1 MIDKKHRNHIKYK
14 RRFEQFVRGNH
25 EVKIKDTAVGAV
37 KEVTSHWSKPGKGN
51 FVSYKEVLNLGL
63 GGMGQQFVMIMTGYL
78 GLSAGNTLL
87 GSTLGLRPM
96 HLQYMAMVQ
105 TVLGIFFCILRGKIV
120 DNTRTRYGRF
130 RPYIALMGFPI
141 VLLTAIFIFLPFET
155 MGYTS
160 RLIASFAFAITV
172 SMVLPMFTDTYNEL
186 QTVITP
192 NSEERTK
199 VLAINSLIY
208 SFAPTVAYFIIPLL
222 SQLTGGYTDIRTYR
236 YIIVPM
242 AVLGVSLNLFTAFG
256 CKERVVTS
264 QSYVQKVGVLEGVKE
279 IYRNKHWW
287 LRTIAGWVGFLEG
300 ACGVIFG
307 WVYIYGTQDMTTYAL
322 LTTVL
327 GSASGIAMVIT
338 PFLMKRLGNRTL
350 LLVHNG
356 LNVLFVTMMTFTFR
370 IPLLFFIFLYLNSL
384 INALSIVYNQAMHSE
399 VKDYQQYISGK
410 RMDFMFG
417 VAGLIGTPIGLV
429 TGLVIPYVYE
439 CMGLTT
445 NYDILYDPNVRNTM
459 FYILC
464 LLSIVGAIM
473 NLIPFSFYSLSRE
486 KHRNIIKVLRY
497 RALFDDYENDC
508 LNAEEIVI
516 AIDGIREG
524 YEILNAPAP
533 DLKAL
538 KAKVKEAKALPV
550 EKLEATAQH
559 KEAVRAARAGVRA
572 GKKLLEQKD
581 AVPILID
588 ELTKFQKPKNIRQ
601 VQRAKDLIAIGLT
614 QLSGINASILEDAKT
629 LPSATK
635 EEKAVRAFEIKR
647 AKAMLKMAKKIRKN
661 YPNGI
666 CEPDPAT
673 LNDALNMPYA
683 TKEESRARAK
693 AVKAAEKEIQLFHA
707 TVKPYQDA
715 QKLVR
720 DERVSRTIYPE
731 IEKMYDGA
739 RAELERMEQQ
749 AQKETAAAGEGK

>member
-1 MIDKKHRNHIKYK
+1 M
-14 RRFEQFVRGNH
+14 
-25 EVKIKDTAVGAV
+25 KIKDTAVGAV

-287 LRTIAGWVGFLEG
+287 LRTIAGGVGFLEG

-384 INALSIVYNQAMHSE
+384 VNALSIVYNQAMHSE

-524 YEILNAPAP
+524 YEIFNAPAP

-588 ELTKFQKPKNIRQ
+588 ELTKFQKPENIRQ

-661 YPNGI
+661 YPKGI

-673 LNDALNMPYA
+673 RNDALNMPYA

>member
-464 LLSIVGAIM
+464 LLSIIGAIM

-588 ELTKFQKPKNIRQ
+588 ELTKFQKPENIRQ

>member
-1 MIDKKHRNHIKYK
+1 MN
-14 RRFEQFVRGNH
+14 
-25 EVKIKDTAVGAV
+25 IKDMAVGVV
-37 KEVTSHWSKPGKGN
+37 KEVTSHWSKPGKGK

-63 GGMGQQFVMIMTGYL
+63 GGMGQQFVMIMTAYL

-105 TVLGIFFCILRGKIV
+105 TVLGVFFCILRGKIV

-155 MGYTS
+155 MSYTS
-160 RLIASFAFAITV
+160 KLIATFAFAITV
-172 SMVLPMFTDTYNEL
+172 SMVSPLFTDTYSEL

-192 NSEERTK
+192 NSEERTN

-279 IYRNKHWW
+279 IYKNKHWW
-287 LRTIAGWVGFLEG
+287 LRTVAGWIGFLEG
-300 ACGVIFG
+300 ACSVIFG
-307 WVYIYGTQDMTTYAL
+307 WIYIYGTQDMTTYAL
-322 LTTVL
+322 LNTVL

-338 PFLMKRLGNRTL
+338 PSLMKRLGNRTL
-350 LLVHNG
+350 LLVHNS

-384 INALSIVYNQAMHSE
+384 VNALSIVYNQAMHSE
-399 VKDYQQYISGK
+399 VKDYQQYISRK

-417 VAGLIGTPIGLV
+417 VADLIGTPVTMV
-429 TGLVIPYVYE
+429 TGMVIPYVYE

-445 NYDILYDPNVRNTM
+445 NYDILYDPSVRNTM

-464 LLSIVGAIM
+464 VLSIIGAIL

-508 LNAEEIVI
+508 LNAEEIVL

-524 YEILNAPAP
+524 YEILNAPMP
-533 DLKAL
+533 DLKL
-538 KAKVKEAKALPV
+538 MKAKVKEAKALPAAT
-550 EKLEATAQH
+550 LETKAARN
-559 KEAVRAARAGVRA
+559 KAIRAARKGVQA
-572 GKKLLEQKD
+572 GKKLIEQKG
-581 AVPILID
+581 AVSILID
-588 ELTKFQKPKNIRQ
+588 ELTKFQKPENIRR
-601 VQRAKDLIAIGLT
+601 VQRAKDLVAIGLT
-614 QLSGINASILEDAKT
+614 HLSGINPSVLDEAKA

-635 EEKAVRAFEIKR
+635 EEKALKNDEVKR

-661 YPNGI
+661 YPDGI
-666 CEPDPAT
+666 REPDPET
-673 LNDALNMPYA
+673 LRKALDMPYA
-683 TKEESRARAK
+683 TREESRARAK
-693 AVKAAEKEIQLFHA
+693 AVKAAEKEIQLFH
-707 TVKPYQDA
+707 TTLKPYQDA

-731 IEKMYDGA
+731 IEKMYDNA
-739 RAELERMEQQ
+739 RAEVEQMEQKV
-749 AQKETAAAGEGK
+749 QKETAAAGREK

>member
-588 ELTKFQKPKNIRQ
+588 ELTKFQKPENIRQ

-661 YPNGI
+661 YPNGV

>member
-1 MIDKKHRNHIKYK
+1 M
-14 RRFEQFVRGNH
+14 
-25 EVKIKDTAVGAV
+25 KIIDTAVGVV
-37 KEVTSHWSKPGKGN
+37 KEVTTHWKKPAKGN

-63 GGMGQQFVMIMTGYL
+63 GGMGQQFVTFMTGYL

-105 TVLGIFFCILRGKIV
+105 TVMGIFFCILRGKIV

-155 MGYTS
+155 MTYTS
-160 RLIASFAFAITV
+160 KLIATFAFAISV
-172 SMVLPMFTDTYNEL
+172 SMVLPMFTDTYSEL

-199 VLAINSLIY
+199 VLAINAIIY
-208 SFAPTVAYFIIPLL
+208 SAAPTITGFITPLL
-222 SQLTGGYTDIRTYR
+222 TQLTGGYTDIRTYR
-236 YIIVPM
+236 YIVVPI
-242 AVLGVSLNLFTAFG
+242 AVLGVGMNLFTALG

-287 LRTIAGWVGFLEG
+287 LRTVAGWIGFLEG

-307 WVYIYGTQDMTTYAL
+307 WVYIYGTQDMGTYAVL
-322 LTTVL
+322 NTVL
-327 GSASGIAMVIT
+327 GTASGIAMVIT
-338 PFLMKRLGNRTL
+338 PFLMKRLGNRPL
-350 LLVHNG
+350 LLVHNS
-356 LNVLFVTMMTFTFR
+356 LNIVFVTMMTFTFR
-370 IPLLFFIFLYLNSL
+370 IPILFFIFLYLNSL
-384 INALSIVYNQAMHSE
+384 VNALSIVYNQAMHSE

-417 VAGLIGTPIGLV
+417 VAGLIGTPVTML

-445 NYDILYDPNVRNTM
+445 NYDILYDPDVRNTM

-464 LLSIVGAIM
+464 LLSIVGAVV
-473 NLIPFSFYSLSRE
+473 NLIPFAFYSLSRE

-497 RALFDDYENDC
+497 RALFDDYEEDC
-508 LNAEEIVI
+508 LTSEEIVL

-524 YEILNAPAP
+524 YEIANAPAP

-538 KAKVKEAKALPV
+538 RAAVREAKALPRSNPE
-550 EKLEATAQH
+550 EK
-559 KEAVRAARAGVRA
+559 AARKQALQSARKAVSD
-572 GKKLLEQKD
+572 GKKLLEQKN
-581 AVPILID
+581 AVPILMEELSKFKKPEMLYRVRRAE
-588 ELTKFQKPKNIRQ
+588 ELT
-601 VQRAKDLIAIGLT
+601 AIGLT
-614 QLSGINASILEDAKT
+614 HLSGVSDSVLEQAKA
-629 LPSATK
+629 LPADTK
-635 EEKAVRAFEIKR
+635 QEKATRKFEISR
-647 AKAMLKMAKKIRKN
+647 AKGMLRMARRIRRH
-661 YPNGI
+661 YPEGI
-666 CEPDPAT
+666 REPDPAT
-673 LNDALNMPYA
+673 LKAALDMPCE
-683 TKEESRARAK
+683 TKQESRARAA
-693 AVKAAEKEIQLFHA
+693 AVKAAEREIHLFHKC
-707 TVKPYQDA
+707 VKPWQDA
-715 QKLVR
+715 VKLVR

-731 IEKMYDGA
+731 IEKMYDQA
-739 RAELERMEQQ
+739 RAEVEQTD
-749 AQKETAAAGEGK
+749 AEPAAAGRGR

>member
-1 MIDKKHRNHIKYK
+1 MN
-14 RRFEQFVRGNH
+14 
-25 EVKIKDTAVGAV
+25 IKDMAVGVV
-37 KEVTSHWSKPGKGN
+37 KEVTSHWSKPGKGK

-63 GGMGQQFVMIMTGYL
+63 GGMGQQFVMIMTAYL

-105 TVLGIFFCILRGKIV
+105 TVLGVFFCILRGKIV

-155 MGYTS
+155 MSYTS
-160 RLIASFAFAITV
+160 KLIATFAFAITV
-172 SMVLPMFTDTYNEL
+172 SMVSPLFTDTYSEL

-192 NSEERTK
+192 NSEERTN

-264 QSYVQKVGVLEGVKE
+264 QNYVQKVGVLEGVKE
-279 IYRNKHWW
+279 IYKNKHWW
-287 LRTIAGWVGFLEG
+287 LRTVAGWIGFLEG
-300 ACGVIFG
+300 ACSVIFG
-307 WVYIYGTQDMTTYAL
+307 WIYIYGTQDMTTYAL
-322 LTTVL
+322 LNTVL

-338 PFLMKRLGNRTL
+338 PALMKRLGNRTL
-350 LLVHNG
+350 LLVHNS

-384 INALSIVYNQAMHSE
+384 VNALSIVYNQAMHSE

-417 VAGLIGTPIGLV
+417 VADLIGTPVTMV
-429 TGLVIPYVYE
+429 TGMVIPYVYE

-445 NYDILYDPNVRNTM
+445 NYDILYDPSVRNTM

-464 LLSIVGAIM
+464 VLSIIGAIL

-508 LNAEEIVI
+508 LNAEEIVL

-524 YEILNAPAP
+524 YEILNAPMP
-533 DLKAL
+533 DLKL
-538 KAKVKEAKALPV
+538 MKAKVKEAKALPA
-550 EKLEATAQH
+550 ATPETKAARN
-559 KEAVRAARAGVRA
+559 KAIRAARKGVQA
-572 GKKLLEQKD
+572 GKKLIEQKG
-581 AVPILID
+581 AVSILID
-588 ELTKFQKPKNIRQ
+588 ELTKFQKPENIRR
-601 VQRAKDLIAIGLT
+601 VQRAKDLVAIGLT
-614 QLSGINASILEDAKT
+614 HLSGINPSVLDEAKA

-635 EEKAVRAFEIKR
+635 EEKALKNDEVKR

-661 YPNGI
+661 YPDGI
-666 CEPDPAT
+666 REPDPET
-673 LNDALNMPYA
+673 LRKALDMPYA
-683 TKEESRARAK
+683 TREESRARAK
-693 AVKAAEKEIQLFHA
+693 AVKTAEKEIQLFH
-707 TVKPYQDA
+707 TTLKPYQDA

-731 IEKMYDGA
+731 IEKMYDNA
-739 RAELERMEQQ
+739 RAEVEQMEQK
-749 AQKETAAAGEGK
+749 AQKETAAAGREK

>member
-1 MIDKKHRNHIKYK
+1 MN
-14 RRFEQFVRGNH
+14 
-25 EVKIKDTAVGAV
+25 IKDMAVGVV
-37 KEVTSHWSKPGKGN
+37 KEVTSHWSKPGKGK

-63 GGMGQQFVMIMTGYL
+63 GGMGQQFVMIMTAYL

-105 TVLGIFFCILRGKIV
+105 TVLGVFFCILRGKIV

-155 MGYTS
+155 MSYTS
-160 RLIASFAFAITV
+160 KLIATFAFAITV
-172 SMVLPMFTDTYNEL
+172 SMVSPLFTDTYSEL

-192 NSEERTK
+192 NSEERTN

-264 QSYVQKVGVLEGVKE
+264 QNYVQKVGVLEGVKE
-279 IYRNKHWW
+279 IYKNKHWW
-287 LRTIAGWVGFLEG
+287 LRTVARWIGFLEG

-307 WVYIYGTQDMTTYAL
+307 WIYIYGTQDMTTYAL
-322 LTTVL
+322 LNTVL

-338 PFLMKRLGNRTL
+338 PALMKRLGNRTL
-350 LLVHNG
+350 LLVHNS

-384 INALSIVYNQAMHSE
+384 VNALSIVYNQAMHSE

-417 VAGLIGTPIGLV
+417 VADLIGTPVTMV
-429 TGLVIPYVYE
+429 TGMVIPYVYE

-445 NYDILYDPNVRNTM
+445 NYDILYDPSVRNTM

-464 LLSIVGAIM
+464 VLSIIGAIL

-508 LNAEEIVI
+508 LNAEEIVL

-524 YEILNAPAP
+524 YEIFNAPMP
-533 DLKAL
+533 DLKL
-538 KAKVKEAKALPV
+538 MKAKVKEAKALPAAT
-550 EKLEATAQH
+550 LETKAARN
-559 KEAVRAARAGVRA
+559 KAIRAARKGVQA
-572 GKKLLEQKD
+572 GKKLIEQKG
-581 AVPILID
+581 AVSILID
-588 ELTKFQKPKNIRQ
+588 ELTKFQKPENIRR
-601 VQRAKDLIAIGLT
+601 VQRAKDLVAIGLT
-614 QLSGINASILEDAKT
+614 HLSGINPSVLDEAKA

-635 EEKAVRAFEIKR
+635 EEKALKNDEVKR

-661 YPNGI
+661 YPDGI
-666 CEPDPAT
+666 REPDPET
-673 LNDALNMPYA
+673 LRKALDMPYA
-683 TKEESRARAK
+683 TREESRARAK
-693 AVKAAEKEIQLFHA
+693 AVKAAEKEIQLFH
-707 TVKPYQDA
+707 TTLKPYQDA

-731 IEKMYDGA
+731 IEKMYDNA
-739 RAELERMEQQ
+739 RAEVEQMEQK
-749 AQKETAAAGEGK
+749 AQKETAAAGREK

>member
-1 MIDKKHRNHIKYK
+1 MN
-14 RRFEQFVRGNH
+14 
-25 EVKIKDTAVGAV
+25 IKDMAVGVV
-37 KEVTSHWSKPGKGN
+37 KEVTSHWSKPGKGK

-63 GGMGQQFVMIMTGYL
+63 GGMGQQFVMIMTAYL

-105 TVLGIFFCILRGKIV
+105 TVLGVFFCILRGKIV

-155 MGYTS
+155 MSYTS
-160 RLIASFAFAITV
+160 KLIATFAFAITV
-172 SMVLPMFTDTYNEL
+172 SMVSPLFTDTYSEL

-192 NSEERTK
+192 NSEERTN

-264 QSYVQKVGVLEGVKE
+264 QNYVQKVGVLEGVKE
-279 IYRNKHWW
+279 IYKNKHWW
-287 LRTIAGWVGFLEG
+287 LRTVAGWIGFLEG
-300 ACGVIFG
+300 ACSVIFG
-307 WVYIYGTQDMTTYAL
+307 WIYIYGTQDMTTYAL
-322 LTTVL
+322 LNTVL

-338 PFLMKRLGNRTL
+338 PALMKRLGNRTL
-350 LLVHNG
+350 LLVHNS

-384 INALSIVYNQAMHSE
+384 VNALSIVYNQAMHSE

-417 VAGLIGTPIGLV
+417 VADLIGTPVTMV
-429 TGLVIPYVYE
+429 TGMVIPYVYE

-445 NYDILYDPNVRNTM
+445 NYDILYDPSVRNTM

-464 LLSIVGAIM
+464 VLSIIGAIL

-508 LNAEEIVI
+508 LNAEEIVL

-524 YEILNAPAP
+524 YEILNAPMP
-533 DLKAL
+533 DLKL
-538 KAKVKEAKALPV
+538 MKAKVKEAKALPA
-550 EKLEATAQH
+550 ATPETKAARN
-559 KEAVRAARAGVRA
+559 KAIRAARKGVQA
-572 GKKLLEQKD
+572 GKKLIEQKG
-581 AVPILID
+581 AVSILID
-588 ELTKFQKPKNIRQ
+588 ELTKFQKPENIRR
-601 VQRAKDLIAIGLT
+601 VQRAKDLVAIGLT
-614 QLSGINASILEDAKT
+614 HLSGINPSVLDEAKA

-635 EEKAVRAFEIKR
+635 EEKALKNDEVKR

-661 YPNGI
+661 YPDGI
-666 CEPDPAT
+666 REPDPET
-673 LNDALNMPYA
+673 LRKALDMPYA
-683 TKEESRARAK
+683 TREESRARAK
-693 AVKAAEKEIQLFHA
+693 AVKAAEKEIQLFH
-707 TVKPYQDA
+707 TTLKPYQDA

-731 IEKMYDGA
+731 IEKMYDNA
-739 RAELERMEQQ
+739 RAEVEQMEQK
-749 AQKETAAAGEGK
+749 AQKETAAAGREK

>member
-1 MIDKKHRNHIKYK
+1 MN
-14 RRFEQFVRGNH
+14 
-25 EVKIKDTAVGAV
+25 IKDMAVGAV
-37 KEVTSHWSKPGKGN
+37 KEVTSHWSKPGKGK

-63 GGMGQQFVMIMTGYL
+63 GGMGQQFVMIMTAYL

-105 TVLGIFFCILRGKIV
+105 TVLGVFFCILRGKIV

-155 MGYTS
+155 MSYTS
-160 RLIASFAFAITV
+160 KLIATFAFAITV
-172 SMVLPMFTDTYNEL
+172 SMVSPLFTDTYSEL

-192 NSEERTK
+192 NSEERTN

-264 QSYVQKVGVLEGVKE
+264 QNYVQKVGVLEGVKE
-279 IYRNKHWW
+279 IYKNKHWW
-287 LRTIAGWVGFLEG
+287 LRTVARWIGFLEG

-307 WVYIYGTQDMTTYAL
+307 WIYIYGTQDMTTYAL
-322 LTTVL
+322 LNTVL

-338 PFLMKRLGNRTL
+338 PALMKRLGNRTL
-350 LLVHNG
+350 LLVHNS

-384 INALSIVYNQAMHSE
+384 VNALSIVYNQAMHSE

-417 VAGLIGTPIGLV
+417 VADLIGTPVTMV
-429 TGLVIPYVYE
+429 TGMVIPYVYE

-445 NYDILYDPNVRNTM
+445 NYDILYDPSVRNTM

-464 LLSIVGAIM
+464 VLSIIGAIL

-508 LNAEEIVI
+508 LNAEEIVL

-524 YEILNAPAP
+524 YEILNAPMP
-533 DLKAL
+533 DLKL
-538 KAKVKEAKALPV
+538 MKAKVKEAKALPAAT
-550 EKLEATAQH
+550 LET
-559 KEAVRAARAGVRA
+559 KAARNKAIRVARKGVQA
-572 GKKLLEQKD
+572 GKKLIEQKG
-581 AVPILID
+581 AVSILID
-588 ELTKFQKPKNIRQ
+588 ELTKFQKPENIRR
-601 VQRAKDLIAIGLT
+601 VQRAKDLVAIGLT
-614 QLSGINASILEDAKT
+614 HLSGINPSVLDEAKA

-635 EEKAVRAFEIKR
+635 EEKALKNDEVKR

-661 YPNGI
+661 YPDGI
-666 CEPDPAT
+666 REPDPET
-673 LNDALNMPYA
+673 LRKALDMPYA
-683 TKEESRARAK
+683 TREESRARAK
-693 AVKAAEKEIQLFHA
+693 AVKAAEKEIQLFH
-707 TVKPYQDA
+707 TTLKPYQDA

-731 IEKMYDGA
+731 IEKMYDNA
-739 RAELERMEQQ
+739 RAEVEQMEQKV
-749 AQKETAAAGEGK
+749 QKETAAAGREK

>member
-1 MIDKKHRNHIKYK
+1 MN
-14 RRFEQFVRGNH
+14 
-25 EVKIKDTAVGAV
+25 IKDMAVGVV
-37 KEVTSHWSKPGKGN
+37 KEVTSHWSKPGKGK

-63 GGMGQQFVMIMTGYL
+63 GGMGQQFVMIMTAYL

-105 TVLGIFFCILRGKIV
+105 TVLGVFFCILRGKIV

-155 MGYTS
+155 MSYTS
-160 RLIASFAFAITV
+160 KLIATFAFAITV
-172 SMVLPMFTDTYNEL
+172 SMVSPLFTDTYNEL

-192 NSEERTK
+192 NSEERTN

-264 QSYVQKVGVLEGVKE
+264 QNYVQKVGVLEGVKE
-279 IYRNKHWW
+279 IYKNKHWW
-287 LRTIAGWVGFLEG
+287 LRTVAGWIGFLEG
-300 ACGVIFG
+300 ACSVIFG
-307 WVYIYGTQDMTTYAL
+307 WIYIYGTQDMTTYAL
-322 LTTVL
+322 LNTVL

-338 PFLMKRLGNRTL
+338 PSLMKRLGNRTL
-350 LLVHNG
+350 LLVHNS

-384 INALSIVYNQAMHSE
+384 VNALSIVYNQAMHSE
-399 VKDYQQYISGK
+399 VKDCQQYISGK

-417 VAGLIGTPIGLV
+417 VAGLIGTPVTMV
-429 TGLVIPYVYE
+429 TGMVIPYVYE

-445 NYDILYDPNVRNTM
+445 NYDILYDPSVRNTM

-464 LLSIVGAIM
+464 VLSIIGAIL

-508 LNAEEIVI
+508 LNAEEIVL

-524 YEILNAPAP
+524 YEILNAPMP
-533 DLKAL
+533 DLKL
-538 KAKVKEAKALPV
+538 MKAKVKEAKALPAAT
-550 EKLEATAQH
+550 LETKAARN
-559 KEAVRAARAGVRA
+559 KAIRAARKGVQA
-572 GKKLLEQKD
+572 GKKLIEQKG
-581 AVPILID
+581 AVSILID
-588 ELTKFQKPKNIRQ
+588 ELTKFQKPENIRR
-601 VQRAKDLIAIGLT
+601 VQRAKDLVAIGLT
-614 QLSGINASILEDAKT
+614 HLSGINPSVLDQAKA

-635 EEKAVRAFEIKR
+635 EEKTLKNDEVKR

-661 YPNGI
+661 YPDGI
-666 CEPDPAT
+666 REPDPET
-673 LNDALNMPYA
+673 LRKALDMPYA
-683 TKEESRARAK
+683 TREESRARAK
-693 AVKAAEKEIQLFHA
+693 AVKAAEKEIQLFH
-707 TVKPYQDA
+707 TTLKPYQDA

-731 IEKMYDGA
+731 IEKMYDNA
-739 RAELERMEQQ
+739 RAEVEQMEQKV
-749 AQKETAAAGEGK
+749 QKETAAAGREK

>member
-1 MIDKKHRNHIKYK
+1 MN
-14 RRFEQFVRGNH
+14 
-25 EVKIKDTAVGAV
+25 IKDMAVGVV
-37 KEVTSHWSKPGKGN
+37 KEVTSHWSKPGKGK

-63 GGMGQQFVMIMTGYL
+63 GGMGQQFVMIMTAYL

-105 TVLGIFFCILRGKIV
+105 TVLGVFFCILRGKIV

-155 MGYTS
+155 MSYTS
-160 RLIASFAFAITV
+160 KLIATFAFAITV
-172 SMVLPMFTDTYNEL
+172 SMVSPLFTDTYSEL

-192 NSEERTK
+192 NSEERTN

-264 QSYVQKVGVLEGVKE
+264 QNYVQKVGVLEGVKE
-279 IYRNKHWW
+279 IYKNKHWW
-287 LRTIAGWVGFLEG
+287 LRTVARWIGFLEG
-300 ACGVIFG
+300 ACSVIFG
-307 WVYIYGTQDMTTYAL
+307 WIYIYGTQDMTTYAL
-322 LTTVL
+322 LNTVL

-338 PFLMKRLGNRTL
+338 PALMKRLGNRTL
-350 LLVHNG
+350 LLVHNS

-384 INALSIVYNQAMHSE
+384 VNALSIVYNQAMHSE

-417 VAGLIGTPIGLV
+417 VADLIGTPVTMV
-429 TGLVIPYVYE
+429 TGMVIPYVYE

-445 NYDILYDPNVRNTM
+445 NYDILYDPSVRNTM

-464 LLSIVGAIM
+464 VLSIIGAIL

-508 LNAEEIVI
+508 LNAEEIVL

-524 YEILNAPAP
+524 YEILNAPMP
-533 DLKAL
+533 NLKAL
-538 KAKVKEAKALPV
+538 KAQVKEAKALPAAT
-550 EKLEATAQH
+550 LETKAARN
-559 KEAVRAARAGVRA
+559 KAIRAARKGVQA
-572 GKKLLEQKD
+572 GKKLIEQKG
-581 AVPILID
+581 AVSILID
-588 ELTKFQKPKNIRQ
+588 ELTKFQKPENIRR
-601 VQRAKDLIAIGLT
+601 VQRAKDLVAIGLT
-614 QLSGINASILEDAKT
+614 HLSGINPSVLDEAKA

-635 EEKAVRAFEIKR
+635 EEKALKNDEVKR

-661 YPNGI
+661 YPDGI
-666 CEPDPAT
+666 REPDPET
-673 LNDALNMPYA
+673 LRKALDMPYA
-683 TKEESRARAK
+683 TREESRARAK
-693 AVKAAEKEIQLFHA
+693 AVKAAEKEIQLFH
-707 TVKPYQDA
+707 TTLKPYQDA

-731 IEKMYDGA
+731 IEKMYDNA
-739 RAELERMEQQ
+739 RAEVEQMEQK
-749 AQKETAAAGEGK
+749 AQKETAAAGREK

>member
-1 MIDKKHRNHIKYK
+1 MN
-14 RRFEQFVRGNH
+14 
-25 EVKIKDTAVGAV
+25 IKDMAVGVV
-37 KEVTSHWSKPGKGN
+37 KEVTSHWSKPGKGK

-63 GGMGQQFVMIMTGYL
+63 GGMGQQFVMIMTAYL

-105 TVLGIFFCILRGKIV
+105 TVLGVFFCILRGKIV

-155 MGYTS
+155 MSYTS
-160 RLIASFAFAITV
+160 KLIATFAFAITV
-172 SMVLPMFTDTYNEL
+172 SMVSPLFTDTYSEL

-192 NSEERTK
+192 NSEERTN

-264 QSYVQKVGVLEGVKE
+264 QNYVQKVGVLEGVKE
-279 IYRNKHWW
+279 IYKNKHWW
-287 LRTIAGWVGFLEG
+287 LRTVAGWIGFLEG

-307 WVYIYGTQDMTTYAL
+307 WIYIYGTQDMTTYAL
-322 LTTVL
+322 LNTVL

-338 PFLMKRLGNRTL
+338 PALMKRLGNRTL
-350 LLVHNG
+350 LLVHNS

-384 INALSIVYNQAMHSE
+384 VNALSIVYNQAMHSE

-417 VAGLIGTPIGLV
+417 VADLIGTPVTMV
-429 TGLVIPYVYE
+429 TGMVIPYVYE

-445 NYDILYDPNVRNTM
+445 NYDILYDPSVRNTM

-464 LLSIVGAIM
+464 VLSIIGAIL

-508 LNAEEIVI
+508 LNAEEIVL

-524 YEILNAPAP
+524 YEILNAPMP
-533 DLKAL
+533 NLKAL
-538 KAKVKEAKALPV
+538 KAQVKEAKALPAAT
-550 EKLEATAQH
+550 LETKAARN
-559 KEAVRAARAGVRA
+559 KAIRAARKGVQA
-572 GKKLLEQKD
+572 GKKLIEQKG
-581 AVPILID
+581 AVSILID
-588 ELTKFQKPKNIRQ
+588 ELTKFQKPENIRR
-601 VQRAKDLIAIGLT
+601 VQRAKDLVAIGLT
-614 QLSGINASILEDAKT
+614 HLSGINPSVLDEAKA

-635 EEKAVRAFEIKR
+635 EEKALKNDEVKR

-661 YPNGI
+661 YPDGI
-666 CEPDPAT
+666 REPDPET
-673 LNDALNMPYA
+673 LRKALDMPYA
-683 TKEESRARAK
+683 TREESRARAK
-693 AVKAAEKEIQLFHA
+693 AVKAAEKEIQLFH
-707 TVKPYQDA
+707 TTLKPYQDA

-731 IEKMYDGA
+731 IEKMYDNA
-739 RAELERMEQQ
+739 RAEVEQMEQK
-749 AQKETAAAGEGK
+749 AQKETAAAGREK

>member
-356 LNVLFVTMMTFTFR
+356 LNVLFVTMMTFR

-588 ELTKFQKPKNIRQ
+588 ELTKFQKPENIRQ

>member
-1 MIDKKHRNHIKYK
+1 MN
-14 RRFEQFVRGNH
+14 
-25 EVKIKDTAVGAV
+25 IKDMAVGVV
-37 KEVTSHWSKPGKGN
+37 KEVTSHWSKPGKGK

-63 GGMGQQFVMIMTGYL
+63 GGMGQQFVMIMTAYL

-155 MGYTS
+155 MSYTS
-160 RLIASFAFAITV
+160 KLIATFAFAITV
-172 SMVLPMFTDTYNEL
+172 SMVSPLFTDTYSEL

-192 NSEERTK
+192 NSEERTN

-264 QSYVQKVGVLEGVKE
+264 QNYVQKVGVLEGVKE
-279 IYRNKHWW
+279 IYKNKHWW
-287 LRTIAGWVGFLEG
+287 LRTVAGWIGFLEG
-300 ACGVIFG
+300 ACSVIFG
-307 WVYIYGTQDMTTYAL
+307 WIYIYGTQDMTTYAL
-322 LTTVL
+322 LNTVL

-338 PFLMKRLGNRTL
+338 PALMKRLGNRTL
-350 LLVHNG
+350 LLVHNS

-384 INALSIVYNQAMHSE
+384 VNALSIVYNQAMHSE

-417 VAGLIGTPIGLV
+417 VADLIGTPVTMV
-429 TGLVIPYVYE
+429 TGMVIPYVYE

-445 NYDILYDPNVRNTM
+445 NYDILYDPSVRNTM

-464 LLSIVGAIM
+464 VLSIIGAIL

-508 LNAEEIVI
+508 LNAEEIVL

-524 YEILNAPAP
+524 YEILNAPMP
-533 DLKAL
+533 DLKL
-538 KAKVKEAKALPV
+538 MKAKVKEAKALPA
-550 EKLEATAQH
+550 ATPETKAARN
-559 KEAVRAARAGVRA
+559 KAIRAARKGVQA
-572 GKKLLEQKD
+572 GKKLIEQKG
-581 AVPILID
+581 AVSILID
-588 ELTKFQKPKNIRQ
+588 ELTKFQKPENIRR
-601 VQRAKDLIAIGLT
+601 VQRAKDLVAIGLT
-614 QLSGINASILEDAKT
+614 HLSGINPSVLDEAKA

-635 EEKAVRAFEIKR
+635 EEKALKNDEVKR

-661 YPNGI
+661 YPDGI
-666 CEPDPAT
+666 REPDPET
-673 LNDALNMPYA
+673 LRKALDMPYA
-683 TKEESRARAK
+683 TREESRARAK
-693 AVKAAEKEIQLFHA
+693 AVKAAEKEIQLFH
-707 TVKPYQDA
+707 TTLKPYQDA

-731 IEKMYDGA
+731 IEKMYDNA
-739 RAELERMEQQ
+739 RAEVEQMEQKV
-749 AQKETAAAGEGK
+749 QKETAAAGREK

>member
-1 MIDKKHRNHIKYK
+1 MNIR
-14 RRFEQFVRGNH
+14 
-25 EVKIKDTAVGAV
+25 DTAVGAV
-37 KEVTSHWSKPGKGN
+37 REVTSHWSRPGKGK

-63 GGMGQQFVMIMTGYL
+63 GGMGQQFVLIMTAYL

-105 TVLGIFFCILRGKIV
+105 TVLGVFFCILRGKIV

-155 MGYTS
+155 MSYTS
-160 RLIASFAFAITV
+160 KLIATFAFAITV
-172 SMVLPMFTDTYNEL
+172 SMALPLFTDTYNEL

-199 VLAINSLIY
+199 VLSINSLIY

-279 IYRNKHWW
+279 IYKNKHWW
-287 LRTIAGWVGFLEG
+287 LRTVAGWLGFLES
-300 ACGVIFG
+300 ACSVIFG
-307 WVYIYGTQDMTTYAL
+307 WVYIYGTQDMTTYAV

-327 GSASGIAMVIT
+327 GSASGIAMVVT
-338 PFLMKRLGNRTL
+338 PFLMKRLGNRML

-356 LNVLFVTMMTFTFR
+356 LNVLFVTMMTFSFR
-370 IPLLFFIFLYLNSL
+370 VPLLFFIFLYLNSFV
-384 INALSIVYNQAMHSE
+384 NALSIVYNQAMHSE

-417 VAGLIGTPIGLV
+417 VAGLIGTPVTML

-464 LLSIVGAIM
+464 LLSIVGAVM

-508 LNAEEIVI
+508 LNAEEIVL

-524 YEILNAPAP
+524 YEILNAPIP
-533 DLKAL
+533 NLKAL
-538 KAKVKEAKALPV
+538 KAQVKEAKALPA
-550 EKLEATAQH
+550 ATQQA
-559 KEAVRAARAGVRA
+559 KAVRREAVRGARKGVKE
-572 GKKLLEQKD
+572 GKKLIEQKG

-588 ELTKFQKPKNIRQ
+588 ELTKFQKPENIRR
-601 VQRAKDLIAIGLT
+601 VQRAKDLVAIGLT
-614 QLSGINASILEDAKT
+614 HLSGINPSVLDEAKA

-635 EEKAVRAFEIKR
+635 EEKALKNDEVKR
-647 AKAMLKMAKKIRKN
+647 AKAMLKMAEKIRKN
-661 YPNGI
+661 YPDGI
-666 CEPDPAT
+666 REPDPET
-673 LNDALNMPYA
+673 LRAALDLPYE
-683 TKEESRARAK
+683 TKAESRARAK
-693 AVKAAEKEIQLFHA
+693 AVKAAEKEIRLFHT

-715 QKLVR
+715 QQLVR

-731 IEKMYDGA
+731 IEKMYDSA
-739 RAELERMEQQ
+739 RAEVEQMGQ
-749 AQKETAAAGEGK
+749 KPQKETAAAGEGK

>member
-572 GKKLLEQKD
+572 GKKLLEQKE

-588 ELTKFQKPKNIRQ
+588 ELTKFQKPENIRQ

>member
-1 MIDKKHRNHIKYK
+1 MN
-14 RRFEQFVRGNH
+14 
-25 EVKIKDTAVGAV
+25 IKDMAVGVV
-37 KEVTSHWSKPGKGN
+37 KEVTSHWSKPGKGK

-63 GGMGQQFVMIMTGYL
+63 GGMGQQFVMIMTAYL

-105 TVLGIFFCILRGKIV
+105 TVLGVFFCILRGKIV

-155 MGYTS
+155 MSYTS
-160 RLIASFAFAITV
+160 KLIATFAFAITV
-172 SMVLPMFTDTYNEL
+172 SMVSPLFTDTYSEL

-192 NSEERTK
+192 NSEERTN

-256 CKERVVTS
+256 CRERVVTS
-264 QSYVQKVGVLEGVKE
+264 QNYVQKVGVLEGVKE
-279 IYRNKHWW
+279 IYKNKHWW
-287 LRTIAGWVGFLEG
+287 LRTVARWIGFLEG

-307 WVYIYGTQDMTTYAL
+307 WIYIYGTQDMTTYAL
-322 LTTVL
+322 LNTVL

-338 PFLMKRLGNRTL
+338 PALMKRLGNRTL
-350 LLVHNG
+350 LLVHNS

-384 INALSIVYNQAMHSE
+384 VNALSIVYNQAMHSE

-417 VAGLIGTPIGLV
+417 VADLIGTPVTMV
-429 TGLVIPYVYE
+429 TGMVIPYVYE

-445 NYDILYDPNVRNTM
+445 NYDILYDPSVRNTM

-464 LLSIVGAIM
+464 VLSIIGAIL

-508 LNAEEIVI
+508 LNAEEIVL

-524 YEILNAPAP
+524 YEIFNAPMP
-533 DLKAL
+533 DLKL
-538 KAKVKEAKALPV
+538 MKAKVKEAKALPAAT
-550 EKLEATAQH
+550 LETKAARN
-559 KEAVRAARAGVRA
+559 KAIRAARKGVQA
-572 GKKLLEQKD
+572 GKKLIEQKG
-581 AVPILID
+581 AVSILID
-588 ELTKFQKPKNIRQ
+588 ELTKFQKPENIRR
-601 VQRAKDLIAIGLT
+601 VQRAKDLVAIGLT
-614 QLSGINASILEDAKT
+614 HLSGINPSVLDEAKA

-635 EEKAVRAFEIKR
+635 EEKALKNDEVKR

-661 YPNGI
+661 YPDGI
-666 CEPDPAT
+666 REPDPET
-673 LNDALNMPYA
+673 LRKALDMPYA
-683 TKEESRARAK
+683 TREESRARAK
-693 AVKAAEKEIQLFHA
+693 AVKAAEKEIQLFH
-707 TVKPYQDA
+707 TTLKPYQDA

-731 IEKMYDGA
+731 IEKMYDNA
-739 RAELERMEQQ
+739 RAEVEQMEQK
-749 AQKETAAAGEGK
+749 AQKETAAAGREK

>member
-1 MIDKKHRNHIKYK
+1 M
-14 RRFEQFVRGNH
+14 RGNH

-384 INALSIVYNQAMHSE
+384 VNALSIVYNQAMHSE

-524 YEILNAPAP
+524 YEIFNAPAP

-588 ELTKFQKPKNIRQ
+588 ELTKFQKPENIRQ

-661 YPNGI
+661 YPKGI

>member
-1 MIDKKHRNHIKYK
+1 MN
-14 RRFEQFVRGNH
+14 
-25 EVKIKDTAVGAV
+25 IKDMAVGVV
-37 KEVTSHWSKPGKGN
+37 KEVTSHWSKPGKGK

-63 GGMGQQFVMIMTGYL
+63 GGMGQQFVMIMTAYL

-105 TVLGIFFCILRGKIV
+105 TVLGVFFCILRGKIV

-155 MGYTS
+155 MSYTS
-160 RLIASFAFAITV
+160 KLIATFAFAITV
-172 SMVLPMFTDTYNEL
+172 SMVSPLFTDTYNEL

-192 NSEERTK
+192 NSEERTN

-264 QSYVQKVGVLEGVKE
+264 QNYVQKVGVLEGVKE
-279 IYRNKHWW
+279 IYKNKHWW
-287 LRTIAGWVGFLEG
+287 LRTVAGWIGFLEG
-300 ACGVIFG
+300 ACSVIFG
-307 WVYIYGTQDMTTYAL
+307 WIYIYGTQDMTTYAL
-322 LTTVL
+322 LNTVL

-338 PFLMKRLGNRTL
+338 PSLMKRLGNRTL
-350 LLVHNG
+350 LLVHNS

-370 IPLLFFIFLYLNSL
+370 IPLLFFMFLYLNSL
-384 INALSIVYNQAMHSE
+384 VNALSIVYNQAMHSE

-417 VAGLIGTPIGLV
+417 VAGLIGTPVTMV
-429 TGLVIPYVYE
+429 TGMVIPYVYE

-445 NYDILYDPNVRNTM
+445 NYDILYDPSVRNTM

-464 LLSIVGAIM
+464 VLSIIGAIL

-508 LNAEEIVI
+508 LNAEEIVL

-524 YEILNAPAP
+524 YEILNAPMP
-533 DLKAL
+533 DLKL
-538 KAKVKEAKALPV
+538 MKAKVKEAKALPAAT
-550 EKLEATAQH
+550 LETKAARN
-559 KEAVRAARAGVRA
+559 KAIRAARKGVQA
-572 GKKLLEQKD
+572 GKKLIEQKG
-581 AVPILID
+581 AVSILID
-588 ELTKFQKPKNIRQ
+588 ELTKFQKPENIRR
-601 VQRAKDLIAIGLT
+601 VQRAKDLVAIGLT
-614 QLSGINASILEDAKT
+614 HLSGINPSVLDEAKA

-635 EEKAVRAFEIKR
+635 EEKALKNDEVKR

-661 YPNGI
+661 YPDGI
-666 CEPDPAT
+666 REPDPET
-673 LNDALNMPYA
+673 LRKALDMPYA
-683 TKEESRARAK
+683 TREESRARAK
-693 AVKAAEKEIQLFHA
+693 AVKAAEKEIQLFH
-707 TVKPYQDA
+707 TTLKPYQDA

-731 IEKMYDGA
+731 IEKMYDNA
-739 RAELERMEQQ
+739 RAEVEQMEQKV
-749 AQKETAAAGEGK
+749 QKETAAAGREK

>member
-1 MIDKKHRNHIKYK
+1 M
-14 RRFEQFVRGNH
+14 
-25 EVKIKDTAVGAV
+25 KIKDTALGAV
-37 KEVTSHWSKPGKGN
+37 KEVTTHWRKPGKGN

-63 GGMGQQFVMIMTGYL
+63 GGMGQQFVVIMTGYL

-105 TVLGIFFCILRGKIV
+105 TVLNVFFYIVRGKIV

-141 VLLTAIFIFLPFET
+141 VLLTSIFIFLPFDT

-172 SMVLPMFTDTYNEL
+172 SMIQPLFTDTYSEL

-236 YIIVPM
+236 FIIVPM

-264 QSYVQKVGVLEGVKE
+264 QSYVQKVGVIEGVKE
-279 IYRNKHWW
+279 IYKNKHWW
-287 LRTIAGWVGFLEG
+287 LRTAAGWIGFLEG

-307 WVYIYGTQDMTTYAL
+307 WVYIYGTQDMTTYAF

-338 PFLMKRLGNRTL
+338 PYLMKKLGNRTL

-356 LNVLFVTMMTFTFR
+356 LNVVFVTMMTFTFR

-384 INALSIVYNQAMHSE
+384 VNSLSIVYNQAMHSE

-417 VAGLIGTPIGLV
+417 VAGLIGTPIGLA

-464 LLSIVGAIM
+464 LLSIAGAIM
-473 NLIPFSFYSLSRE
+473 NLIPFAFYSLSRE

-508 LNAEEIVI
+508 LNAEEIVL

-524 YEILNAPAP
+524 YEIVNAPTP
-533 DLKAL
+533 DLKLL
-538 KAKVKEAKALPV
+538 KAKVKQAKALPV
-550 EKLEATAQH
+550 AKPEITGTRKQARAARKRARAAHNEV
-559 KEAVRAARAGVRA
+559 VRAARKDVQAA
-572 GKKLLEQKD
+572 KKLVEQKG

-588 ELTKFQKPKNIRQ
+588 ELTKFQKPENIRR
-601 VQRAKDLIAIGLT
+601 VQRAKDLVAIGLT
-614 QLSGINASILEDAKT
+614 HLSGANPSVLEEAKT
-629 LPSATK
+629 LPSATR
-635 EEKAVRAFEIKR
+635 EEKALKREEVQR
-647 AKAMLKMAKKIRKN
+647 AKAMLKMARKIRRN
-661 YPNGI
+661 YPEGI
-666 CEPDPAT
+666 REPDPET
-673 LNDALNMPYA
+673 LRKALDMPCA
-683 TKEESRARAK
+683 SKAESRARAK
-693 AVKAAEKEIQLFHA
+693 AVKAAEKELQLFHA
-707 TVKPYQDA
+707 TVKPYLDA

-739 RAELERMEQQ
+739 RAEVERNEQES
-749 AQKETAAAGEGK
+749 QKETAVAGRGK

>member
-1 MIDKKHRNHIKYK
+1 M
-14 RRFEQFVRGNH
+14 
-25 EVKIKDTAVGAV
+25 KIKDTAVGAV

-516 AIDGIREG
+516 AIYGIREG

-588 ELTKFQKPKNIRQ
+588 ELTKFQKPENIRQ

>member
-1 MIDKKHRNHIKYK
+1 MN
-14 RRFEQFVRGNH
+14 
-25 EVKIKDTAVGAV
+25 IKDMAVGVV
-37 KEVTSHWSKPGKGN
+37 KEVTSHWSKPGKGK

-63 GGMGQQFVMIMTGYL
+63 GGMGQQFVMIMTAYL

-105 TVLGIFFCILRGKIV
+105 TVLGVFFCILRGKIV

-155 MGYTS
+155 MSYTS
-160 RLIASFAFAITV
+160 KLIATFAFAITV
-172 SMVLPMFTDTYNEL
+172 SMVSPLFTDTYSEL

-192 NSEERTK
+192 NSEERTN

-264 QSYVQKVGVLEGVKE
+264 QNYVQKVGVLEGVKE
-279 IYRNKHWW
+279 IYKNKHWW
-287 LRTIAGWVGFLEG
+287 LRTVAGWIGFLEG

-307 WVYIYGTQDMTTYAL
+307 WIYIYGTQDMTTYAL
-322 LTTVL
+322 LNTVL

-338 PFLMKRLGNRTL
+338 PALMKRLGNRTL
-350 LLVHNG
+350 LLVHNS

-384 INALSIVYNQAMHSE
+384 VNALSIVYNQAMHSE

-417 VAGLIGTPIGLV
+417 VADLIGTPVTMV
-429 TGLVIPYVYE
+429 TGMVIPYVYE

-445 NYDILYDPNVRNTM
+445 NYDILYDPSVRNTM

-464 LLSIVGAIM
+464 VLSIIGAIL

-508 LNAEEIVI
+508 LNAEEIVL

-524 YEILNAPAP
+524 YEILNAPMP
-533 DLKAL
+533 DLKL
-538 KAKVKEAKALPV
+538 MKAKVKEAKALPA
-550 EKLEATAQH
+550 ATPETKAARN
-559 KEAVRAARAGVRA
+559 KAIRAARKGVQA
-572 GKKLLEQKD
+572 GKKLIEQKG
-581 AVPILID
+581 AVSILID
-588 ELTKFQKPKNIRQ
+588 ELTKFQKPENIRR
-601 VQRAKDLIAIGLT
+601 VQRAKDLVAIGLT
-614 QLSGINASILEDAKT
+614 HLSGINPSVLDEAKA

-635 EEKAVRAFEIKR
+635 EEKALKNDEVKR

-661 YPNGI
+661 YPDGI
-666 CEPDPAT
+666 REPDPET
-673 LNDALNMPYA
+673 LRKALDMPYA
-683 TKEESRARAK
+683 TREESRARAK
-693 AVKAAEKEIQLFHA
+693 AVKAAEKEIQLFH
-707 TVKPYQDA
+707 TTLKPYQDA

-731 IEKMYDGA
+731 IEKMYDNA
-739 RAELERMEQQ
+739 RAEVEQMEQK
-749 AQKETAAAGEGK
+749 AQKETAAAGREK

>member
-1 MIDKKHRNHIKYK
+1 MN
-14 RRFEQFVRGNH
+14 
-25 EVKIKDTAVGAV
+25 IKDMAVGVV
-37 KEVTSHWSKPGKGN
+37 KEVTSHWSKPGKGK

-63 GGMGQQFVMIMTGYL
+63 GGMGQQFVMIMTAYL

-105 TVLGIFFCILRGKIV
+105 TVLGVFFCILRGKIV

-155 MGYTS
+155 MSYTS
-160 RLIASFAFAITV
+160 KLIATFAFAITV
-172 SMVLPMFTDTYNEL
+172 SMVSPLFTDTYNEL

-192 NSEERTK
+192 NSEERTN

-264 QSYVQKVGVLEGVKE
+264 QNYVQKVGVLEGVKE
-279 IYRNKHWW
+279 IYKNKHWW
-287 LRTIAGWVGFLEG
+287 LRTVAGWIGFLEG
-300 ACGVIFG
+300 ACSVIFG
-307 WVYIYGTQDMTTYAL
+307 WIYIYGTQDMTTYAL
-322 LTTVL
+322 LNTVL

-338 PFLMKRLGNRTL
+338 PSLMKRLGNRTL
-350 LLVHNG
+350 LLVHNS

-384 INALSIVYNQAMHSE
+384 VNALSIVYNQAMHSE

-417 VAGLIGTPIGLV
+417 VAGLIGTPVTMV
-429 TGLVIPYVYE
+429 TGMVIPYVYE

-445 NYDILYDPNVRNTM
+445 NYDILYDPSVRNTM

-464 LLSIVGAIM
+464 VLSIIGAIL

-508 LNAEEIVI
+508 LNAEEIVL

-524 YEILNAPAP
+524 YEILNAPMP
-533 DLKAL
+533 DLKL
-538 KAKVKEAKALPV
+538 MKAKVKEAKALPAAT
-550 EKLEATAQH
+550 LETKAARN
-559 KEAVRAARAGVRA
+559 KAIRAARKGVQA
-572 GKKLLEQKD
+572 GKKLIEQKG
-581 AVPILID
+581 AVSILID
-588 ELTKFQKPKNIRQ
+588 ELTKFQKPENIRR
-601 VQRAKDLIAIGLT
+601 VQRAKDLVAIGLT
-614 QLSGINASILEDAKT
+614 HLSGINPSVLDEAKA

-635 EEKAVRAFEIKR
+635 EEKALKNDEVKR

-661 YPNGI
+661 YPDGI
-666 CEPDPAT
+666 REPDPET
-673 LNDALNMPYA
+673 LRKALDMPYA
-683 TKEESRARAK
+683 TREESRARAK
-693 AVKAAEKEIQLFHA
+693 AVKAAEKEIQLFH
-707 TVKPYQDA
+707 TTLKPYQDA

-731 IEKMYDGA
+731 IEKMYDNA
-739 RAELERMEQQ
+739 RAEVEQMEQKV
-749 AQKETAAAGEGK
+749 QKETAAAGREK

>member
-1 MIDKKHRNHIKYK
+1 MN
-14 RRFEQFVRGNH
+14 
-25 EVKIKDTAVGAV
+25 IKDMAVGVV
-37 KEVTSHWSKPGKGN
+37 KEVTSHWSKPGKGK

-63 GGMGQQFVMIMTGYL
+63 GGMGQQFVMIMTAYL

-105 TVLGIFFCILRGKIV
+105 TVLGVFFCILRGKIV

-155 MGYTS
+155 MSYTS
-160 RLIASFAFAITV
+160 KLIATFAFAIMV
-172 SMVLPMFTDTYNEL
+172 SMVSPLFTDTYSEL

-192 NSEERTK
+192 NSEERTN

-279 IYRNKHWW
+279 IYKNKHWW
-287 LRTIAGWVGFLEG
+287 LRTVARWIGFLEG

-307 WVYIYGTQDMTTYAL
+307 WIYIYGTQDMTTYAL
-322 LTTVL
+322 LNTVL

-338 PFLMKRLGNRTL
+338 PSLMKRLGNRTL
-350 LLVHNG
+350 LLVHNS

-384 INALSIVYNQAMHSE
+384 VNALSIVYNQAMHSE

-417 VAGLIGTPIGLV
+417 VADLIGTPVTMV
-429 TGLVIPYVYE
+429 TGMVIPYVYE

-445 NYDILYDPNVRNTM
+445 NYDILYDPSVRNTM

-464 LLSIVGAIM
+464 VLSIIGAIL

-508 LNAEEIVI
+508 LNAEEIVL

-524 YEILNAPAP
+524 YEIFNAPMP
-533 DLKAL
+533 DLKL
-538 KAKVKEAKALPV
+538 MKAKVKEAKALPAAT
-550 EKLEATAQH
+550 LETKAARN
-559 KEAVRAARAGVRA
+559 KAIRAARKGVQA
-572 GKKLLEQKD
+572 GKKLIEQKG
-581 AVPILID
+581 AVSILID
-588 ELTKFQKPKNIRQ
+588 ELTKFQKPENIRR
-601 VQRAKDLIAIGLT
+601 VQRAKDLVAIGLT
-614 QLSGINASILEDAKT
+614 HLSGINPSVLDEAKA

-635 EEKAVRAFEIKR
+635 EEKALKNDEVKR

-661 YPNGI
+661 YPDGI
-666 CEPDPAT
+666 REPDPET
-673 LNDALNMPYA
+673 LRKAFDMPYA
-683 TKEESRARAK
+683 TREESRARAK
-693 AVKAAEKEIQLFHA
+693 AVKAAEKEIQLFH
-707 TVKPYQDA
+707 TTLKPYQDA

-731 IEKMYDGA
+731 IEKMYDNA
-739 RAELERMEQQ
+739 RAEVEQMEQKV
-749 AQKETAAAGEGK
+749 QKETAAAGREK

>member
-1 MIDKKHRNHIKYK
+1 M
-14 RRFEQFVRGNH
+14 
-25 EVKIKDTAVGAV
+25 KIKDTAVGAV

-370 IPLLFFIFLYLNSL
+370 IPLFFFIFLYLNSL

-588 ELTKFQKPKNIRQ
+588 ELTKFQKPENIRQ

>member
-1 MIDKKHRNHIKYK
+1 M
-14 RRFEQFVRGNH
+14 RGNH

-384 INALSIVYNQAMHSE
+384 VNALSIVYNQAMHSE

-524 YEILNAPAP
+524 YEIFNAPAP

-588 ELTKFQKPKNIRQ
+588 ELTKFQKPENIRQ

-635 EEKAVRAFEIKR
+635 EEKDKAYETLFAIDASQNAKWEKIK
-647 AKAMLKMAKKIRKN
+647 
-661 YPNGI
+661 
-666 CEPDPAT
+666 T
-673 LNDALNMPYA
+673 
-683 TKEESRARAK
+683 
-693 AVKAAEKEIQLFHA
+693 
-707 TVKPYQDA
+707 
-715 QKLVR
+715 
-720 DERVSRTIYPE
+720 
-731 IEKMYDGA
+731 
-739 RAELERMEQQ
+739 
-749 AQKETAAAGEGK
+749 GK

>member
-588 ELTKFQKPKNIRQ
+588 ELTKFQKPENIRQ

>member
-1 MIDKKHRNHIKYK
+1 MN
-14 RRFEQFVRGNH
+14 
-25 EVKIKDTAVGAV
+25 IKDMAVGVV
-37 KEVTSHWSKPGKGN
+37 KEVTSHWSKPGKGK

-63 GGMGQQFVMIMTGYL
+63 GGMGQQFVMIMTAYL

-105 TVLGIFFCILRGKIV
+105 TVLGVFFCILRGKIV

-155 MGYTS
+155 MSYTS
-160 RLIASFAFAITV
+160 KLIATFAFAITV
-172 SMVLPMFTDTYNEL
+172 SMVSPLFTDTYSEL

-192 NSEERTK
+192 NSEERTN

-264 QSYVQKVGVLEGVKE
+264 QNYVQKVGVLEGVKE
-279 IYRNKHWW
+279 IYKNKHWW
-287 LRTIAGWVGFLEG
+287 LRTVAGWIGFLEG

-307 WVYIYGTQDMTTYAL
+307 WIYIYGTQDMTTYAL
-322 LTTVL
+322 LNTVL

-338 PFLMKRLGNRTL
+338 PALMKRLGNRTL
-350 LLVHNG
+350 LLVHNS

-384 INALSIVYNQAMHSE
+384 VNALSIVYNQAMHSE

-417 VAGLIGTPIGLV
+417 VADLIGTPVTMV
-429 TGLVIPYVYE
+429 TGMVIPYVYE

-445 NYDILYDPNVRNTM
+445 NYDILYDPSVRNTM

-464 LLSIVGAIM
+464 VLSIIGAIL

-508 LNAEEIVI
+508 LNAEEIVL

-524 YEILNAPAP
+524 YEILNAPMP
-533 DLKAL
+533 DLKL
-538 KAKVKEAKALPV
+538 MKAKVKEAKALPA
-550 EKLEATAQH
+550 ATPETKAARN
-559 KEAVRAARAGVRA
+559 KAIRAARKSVQA
-572 GKKLLEQKD
+572 GKKLIEQKG
-581 AVPILID
+581 AVSILID
-588 ELTKFQKPKNIRQ
+588 ELTKFQKPENIRR
-601 VQRAKDLIAIGLT
+601 VQRAKDLVAIGLT
-614 QLSGINASILEDAKT
+614 HLSGINPSVLDEAKA

-635 EEKAVRAFEIKR
+635 EEKALKNDEVKR

-661 YPNGI
+661 YPDGI
-666 CEPDPAT
+666 REPDPET
-673 LNDALNMPYA
+673 LRKALDMPYA
-683 TKEESRARAK
+683 TREESRARAK
-693 AVKAAEKEIQLFHA
+693 AVKAAEKEIQLFH
-707 TVKPYQDA
+707 TTLKPYQDA

-731 IEKMYDGA
+731 IEKMYDNA
-739 RAELERMEQQ
+739 RAEVEQMEQK
-749 AQKETAAAGEGK
+749 AQKETAAAGREK

>member
-1 MIDKKHRNHIKYK
+1 MN
-14 RRFEQFVRGNH
+14 
-25 EVKIKDTAVGAV
+25 IKDMAVGVV
-37 KEVTSHWSKPGKGN
+37 KEVTSHWSKPGKGK

-63 GGMGQQFVMIMTGYL
+63 GGMGQQFVMIMTAYL

-105 TVLGIFFCILRGKIV
+105 TVLGVFFCILRGKIV

-155 MGYTS
+155 MSYTS
-160 RLIASFAFAITV
+160 KLIATFAFAITV
-172 SMVLPMFTDTYNEL
+172 SMVSPLFTDTYSEL

-192 NSEERTK
+192 NSEERTN

-264 QSYVQKVGVLEGVKE
+264 QNYVQKVGVLEGVKE
-279 IYRNKHWW
+279 IYKNKHWW
-287 LRTIAGWVGFLEG
+287 LRTVAGWIGFLEG
-300 ACGVIFG
+300 ACSVIFG
-307 WVYIYGTQDMTTYAL
+307 WIYIYGTQDMTTYAL
-322 LTTVL
+322 LNTVL

-338 PFLMKRLGNRTL
+338 PALMKRLGNRTL
-350 LLVHNG
+350 LLVHNS

-384 INALSIVYNQAMHSE
+384 VNALSIVYNQAMHSE

-417 VAGLIGTPIGLV
+417 VADLIGTPVTMV
-429 TGLVIPYVYE
+429 TGMVIPYVYE

-445 NYDILYDPNVRNTM
+445 NYDILYDPSVRNTM

-464 LLSIVGAIM
+464 VLSIIGAIL

-508 LNAEEIVI
+508 LNAEEIVL

-524 YEILNAPAP
+524 YEILNAPMP
-533 DLKAL
+533 NLKAL
-538 KAKVKEAKALPV
+538 KAQVKEAKALPAAT
-550 EKLEATAQH
+550 LETKAARN
-559 KEAVRAARAGVRA
+559 KAIRAARKGVQA
-572 GKKLLEQKD
+572 GKKLIEQKG
-581 AVPILID
+581 AVSILID
-588 ELTKFQKPKNIRQ
+588 ELTKFQKPENIRL
-601 VQRAKDLIAIGLT
+601 VQRAKDLVAIGLT
-614 QLSGINASILEDAKT
+614 HLSGINPSVLDEAKA

-635 EEKAVRAFEIKR
+635 EEKALKNDEVKR

-661 YPNGI
+661 YPDGI
-666 CEPDPAT
+666 REPDPET
-673 LNDALNMPYA
+673 LRKALDMPYA
-683 TKEESRARAK
+683 TREESRARAK
-693 AVKAAEKEIQLFHA
+693 AVKAAEKEIQLFH
-707 TVKPYQDA
+707 TTLKPYQDA

-731 IEKMYDGA
+731 IEKMYDNA
-739 RAELERMEQQ
+739 RAEVEQMEQKV
-749 AQKETAAAGEGK
+749 QKETAAAGREK

>member
-155 MGYTS
+155 MGYTG

-464 LLSIVGAIM
+464 LLSIIGAIM

-588 ELTKFQKPKNIRQ
+588 ELTKFQKPENIRQ

>member
-120 DNTRTRYGRF
+120 DNTRYGRF

-588 ELTKFQKPKNIRQ
+588 ELTKFQKPENIRQ

>member
-1 MIDKKHRNHIKYK
+1 MN
-14 RRFEQFVRGNH
+14 
-25 EVKIKDTAVGAV
+25 IKDTALSAV
-37 KEVTSHWSKPGKGN
+37 KEVTSHWSKPGRGN

-96 HLQYMAMVQ
+96 HLQYMAMAQ
-105 TVLGIFFCILRGKIV
+105 TVLSVFFCILRGKIV

-172 SMVLPMFTDTYNEL
+172 SMVSPLFTDTYNEL

-236 YIIVPM
+236 FVIVPM

-264 QSYVQKVGVLEGVKE
+264 QSYVQKVGVIEGVRE
-279 IYRNKHWW
+279 IYKNKHWW
-287 LRTIAGWVGFLEG
+287 LRTVAGWIGFLEG

-327 GSASGIAMVIT
+327 GSASGIAMVVT

-350 LLVHNG
+350 LLVHNS
-356 LNVLFVTMMTFTFR
+356 LNVLFVTMMTLTFR
-370 IPLLFFIFLYLNSL
+370 VPLLFFIFLYLNSMV
-384 INALSIVYNQAMHSE
+384 NALSIVYNQAMHSE

-417 VAGLIGTPIGLV
+417 VAGLIGTPVGLV

-445 NYDILYDPNVRNTM
+445 NYDILYDPSVRNTM

-464 LLSIVGAIM
+464 LLSIVGAVM

-524 YEILNAPAP
+524 HEIWNAPMP

-538 KAKVKEAKALPV
+538 KAKIHEAKRV
-550 EKLEATAQH
+550 GGN
-559 KEAVRAARAGVRA
+559 AVREARGALKD
-572 GKKLLEQKD
+572 GKKLIEQKG

-588 ELTKFQKPKNIRQ
+588 ELTKFEKPENIRR
-601 VQRAKDLIAIGLT
+601 VRRASDLAAIGLT
-614 QLSGINASILEDAKT
+614 HLSGISPSVLEEAKS
-629 LPSATK
+629 LPAGTK
-635 EEKAVRAFEIKR
+635 EEKAIRAEEIKR
-647 AKAMLKMAKKIRKN
+647 AKSMLRMAKKIRKH
-661 YPNGI
+661 YPGGI
-666 CEPDPAT
+666 REPDPAT
-673 LNDALNMPYA
+673 LSAALDMPCE
-683 TKEESRARAK
+683 TKEESQARGR
-693 AVKAAEKEIQLFHA
+693 AVKAAEKELQLFRT
-707 TVKPYQDA
+707 TVKPYLDA

-739 RAELERMEQQ
+739 CAEAERMENE

>member
-1 MIDKKHRNHIKYK
+1 MN
-14 RRFEQFVRGNH
+14 
-25 EVKIKDTAVGAV
+25 IKDMAVGVV
-37 KEVTSHWSKPGKGN
+37 KEVTSHWSKPGKGK

-63 GGMGQQFVMIMTGYL
+63 GGMGQQFVMIMTAYL

-105 TVLGIFFCILRGKIV
+105 TVLGVFFCILRGKIV

-155 MGYTS
+155 MSYTS
-160 RLIASFAFAITV
+160 KLIATFAFAITV
-172 SMVLPMFTDTYNEL
+172 SMVSPLFTDTYNEL

-192 NSEERTK
+192 NSEERTN

-264 QSYVQKVGVLEGVKE
+264 QNYVQKVGVLEGVKE
-279 IYRNKHWW
+279 IYKNKHWW
-287 LRTIAGWVGFLEG
+287 LRTVAGWIGFLEG
-300 ACGVIFG
+300 ACSVIFG
-307 WVYIYGTQDMTTYAL
+307 WIYIYGTQDMTTYAL
-322 LTTVL
+322 LNTVL

-338 PFLMKRLGNRTL
+338 PSLMKRLGNRTL
-350 LLVHNG
+350 LLVHNS

-384 INALSIVYNQAMHSE
+384 VNALSIVYNQAMHSE

-417 VAGLIGTPIGLV
+417 VAGLIGTPVTMV
-429 TGLVIPYVYE
+429 TGMVIPYVYE

-445 NYDILYDPNVRNTM
+445 NYDILYDPSVRNTM

-464 LLSIVGAIM
+464 VLSIIGAIL

-508 LNAEEIVI
+508 LNAEEIVL

-524 YEILNAPAP
+524 YEILNAPMP
-533 DLKAL
+533 DLKL
-538 KAKVKEAKALPV
+538 MKAKVKEAKALPAAT
-550 EKLEATAQH
+550 LETKAARN
-559 KEAVRAARAGVRA
+559 KAIRAARKGVQA
-572 GKKLLEQKD
+572 GKKLIEQKG
-581 AVPILID
+581 AVSILID
-588 ELTKFQKPKNIRQ
+588 ELTKFQKPENIRR
-601 VQRAKDLIAIGLT
+601 VQRAKDLVAIGLT
-614 QLSGINASILEDAKT
+614 HLSGINPSVLDQAKA

-635 EEKAVRAFEIKR
+635 EEKALKNDEVKR
-647 AKAMLKMAKKIRKN
+647 AKAMLKMAEKIRKN
-661 YPNGI
+661 YPDGI
-666 CEPDPAT
+666 REPDPET
-673 LNDALNMPYA
+673 LRKALDMPYA
-683 TKEESRARAK
+683 TREESRARAK
-693 AVKAAEKEIQLFHA
+693 AVKAAEKEIQLFH
-707 TVKPYQDA
+707 TTLKPYQDA

-731 IEKMYDGA
+731 IEKMYDNA
-739 RAELERMEQQ
+739 RAEVEQMEQKV
-749 AQKETAAAGEGK
+749 QKETAAAGREK

>member
-1 MIDKKHRNHIKYK
+1 M
-14 RRFEQFVRGNH
+14 
-25 EVKIKDTAVGAV
+25 KIKDTAVGAV